1 MSPWTAPA
9 RSTLDRRPLPL
20 SGARRSSASGRSG
33 ARELRPR
40 GGREGGRA
48 GELNGGVAAARE
60 VVEEHLT
67 GARNFGSEGRRR
79 GRGEG

>member
-1 MSPWTAPA
+1 M
-9 RSTLDRRPLPL
+9 DRRPLPV
-20 SGARRSSASGRSG
+20 SGTRQSSVSSHSG

-48 GELNGGVAAARE
+48 GEPNGGVAAARE
-60 VVEEHLT
+60 EVEGRLT
-67 GARNFGSEGRRR
+67 GDGNLDSEERRR